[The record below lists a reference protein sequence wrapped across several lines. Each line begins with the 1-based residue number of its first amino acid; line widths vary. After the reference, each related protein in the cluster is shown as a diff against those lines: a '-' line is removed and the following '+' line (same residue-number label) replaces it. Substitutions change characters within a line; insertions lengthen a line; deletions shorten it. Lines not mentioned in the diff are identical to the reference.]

1 VNVVIVYAVDQV
13 LPPKRLF
20 DAMMLLLLLLL
31 LLMMLLLMVLLVE
44 VQRLCVERE
53 RGKSGGD
60 RCVLQMSKI
69 GNRKML
75 SHAIIKIEEK

>member
-1 VNVVIVYAVDQV
+1 VSRLLDVNVVVVDAVDQV

-31 LLMMLLLMVLLVE
+31 LMVLLLMLLLVE

-60 RCVLQMSKI
+60 RCVLKMSK
-69 GNRKML
+69 NWK
-75 SHAIIKIEEK
+75 SKDA